1 MSILRIILVIILW
14 YVLTIQLPSE
24 IVNEKGINLFFYS

>member
-24 IVNEKGINLFFYS
+24 IVNEKGYKFVFL